1 MALKLERV
9 NGRHG
14 AALSGTAVRVRGTVT
29 PFVAGEKVTVRFF
42 RGERKLRAKEVTVQP
57 GPEGAGQFVLSHTE
71 RGAGRVVVRATH
83 AATSRQA
90 TIVAK
95 GVGYD
100 VLPPRASPGSRG
112 AGVRML
118 QRRLAR
124 HGYVV
129 GRRGVYDGRT
139 ARAVVAFH
147 KVTGMAR
154 TSTASSATMRRL
166 ARGGGRFRVRFPRSG
181 RHLEADISR
190 QVIALI
196 GADGK
201 VERIYPTSS
210 GKPSTPTIL
219 GSYRV
224 YRKDFGTNSLGMVH
238 SVYFRGGY
246 ALHGYKSVPTVGASA
261 GCLRVPTPDAL
272 SIFRWMKHGTRV
284 HTYR

>member
-1 MALKLERV
+1 MRRVALSTLLAAATLAAPAAAQDPAAAPPSGAPEGTMALKLERV

-129 GRRGVYDGRT
+129 GRRGTRET
-139 ARAVVAFH
+139 SRSRPSRRRA
-147 KVTGMAR
+147 
-154 TSTASSATMRRL
+154 
-166 ARGGGRFRVRFPRSG
+166 
-181 RHLEADISR
+181 
-190 QVIALI
+190 
-196 GADGK
+196 
-201 VERIYPTSS
+201 
-210 GKPSTPTIL
+210 
-219 GSYRV
+219 
-224 YRKDFGTNSLGMVH
+224 
-238 SVYFRGGY
+238 
-246 ALHGYKSVPTVGASA
+246 
-261 GCLRVPTPDAL
+261 
-272 SIFRWMKHGTRV
+272 
-284 HTYR
+284 